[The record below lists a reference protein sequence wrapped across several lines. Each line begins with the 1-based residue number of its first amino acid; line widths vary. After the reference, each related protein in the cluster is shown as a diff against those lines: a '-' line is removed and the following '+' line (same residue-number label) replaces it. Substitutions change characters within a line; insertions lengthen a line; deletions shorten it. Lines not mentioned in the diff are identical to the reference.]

1 MNGLVRITAE
11 PKAYPWG
18 GRSFLQDLVER
29 DLDLPI
35 GELWLG
41 THPNGASRLREEGTP
56 LSILLER
63 TPELL
68 GGLEA
73 LPFLMKVMAIEEPL
87 SIQCHP
93 SAEQARVGWEEEREA
108 RTRLP
113 QAEWN
118 YQDPNPKEE
127 MVVAL
132 SPMTVMCGIL
142 EPSEMERRLR
152 CVLPH
157 SFDRTLGS
165 LPTSLESYMR
175 ALAALDPS
183 ALAALISEYR
193 ASLADERGEWVRE
206 RELAL
211 RLLELHRDDTWV
223 FAPYLLQVIHL
234 KRGEGL
240 YLKAGI
246 VHAYAQGNAIELMT
260 NSDNIMRAGLTDKHI
275 DLEEFYR
282 VMDSS
287 TDPTELIALTGD
299 GGRSEYRTPSREFRL
314 LRFTDGDYEETSTK
328 PAIILCIEGEAVLT
342 AKDQSVALKRGD
354 ALFVGATVGS
364 YHLTVSGE
372 VFCSSAY

>member
-41 THPNGASRLREEGTP
+41 THPNGASRLTEEGTA
-56 LSILLER
+56 LSVLLEC

-93 SAEQARVGWEEEREA
+93 SAEQARVGWAVESEVRKQ
-108 RTRLP
+108 LP
-113 QAEWN
+113 QDRWN

-142 EPSEMERRLR
+142 DSSEMERRMR
-152 CVLPH
+152 RVLPH
-157 SFDRTLGS
+157 SFDRVLGS
-165 LPTSLESYMR
+165 PPVSLESYMR
-175 ALAALDPS
+175 ALAALDPA

-193 ASLADERGEWVRE
+193 ASLADEGLEWARE

-211 RLLELHRDDTWV
+211 RLLALHSGDPWV
-223 FAPYLLQVIHL
+223 FAPCLLQVIHL

-240 YLKAGI
+240 YLKPGI
-246 VHAYAQGNAIELMT
+246 VHAYVQGNAIELMT

-287 TDPTELIALTGD
+287 TDPTELITLTSD

-314 LRFTDGDYEETSTK
+314 LRFTDGDYEEVATK
-328 PAIILCIEGEAVLT
+328 PSILLCIEGEAVLT
-342 AKDQSVALKRGD
+342 AKDQTVGLKRGE

-364 YHLTVSGE
+364 YHLTVNGE
-372 VFCSSAY
+372 VYCSSAY

>member
-41 THPNGASRLREEGTP
+41 THPNGASRLTEEGTA
-56 LSILLER
+56 LSALLER

-93 SAEQARVGWEEEREA
+93 SAEQARVGWAAESEVRKQ
-108 RTRLP
+108 LP
-113 QAEWN
+113 QDRWN

-142 EPSEMERRLR
+142 DSSEMERRMR
-152 CVLPH
+152 RVLPH
-157 SFDRTLGS
+157 SFDRVLGS
-165 LPTSLESYMR
+165 LPVSLESYMR
-175 ALAALDPS
+175 ALAALDPA

-193 ASLADERGEWVRE
+193 ASLADEGQEWARE

-211 RLLELHRDDTWV
+211 RLLALHSSDPWV
-223 FAPYLLQVIHL
+223 FAPYLLRVIHL

-240 YLKAGI
+240 YLKPGI
-246 VHAYAQGNAIELMT
+246 VHAYVQGNAIELMT

-287 TDPTELIALTGD
+287 TDPTELIALTSD

-314 LRFTDGDYEETSTK
+314 QRFTDGDYEEVATK
-328 PAIILCIEGEAVLT
+328 PSILLCIEGEAVLT
-342 AKDQSVALKRGD
+342 ATDQTVGLKRGD

-364 YHLTVSGE
+364 YHLTVNGE
-372 VFCSSAY
+372 VYCSSAY

>member
-1 MNGLVRITAE
+1 MDIFKITLV
-11 PKAYPWG
+11 PKQYPWG
-18 GRSFLQDLVER
+18 GRTFLQDLIAAE
-29 DLDLPI
+29 LPAPV

-41 THPNGASRLREEGTP
+41 THPNGPSRLREDGSP
-56 LSILLER
+56 LSDLLESQ
-63 TPELL
+63 PQLL
-68 GGLEA
+68 GSRLA

-93 SAEQARVGWEEEREA
+93 SEAQARAGWTKESEA
-108 RTRLP
+108 RRTLA
-113 QAEWN
+113 QELWN
-118 YQDPNPKEE
+118 YQDPNAKEE

-132 SPMTVMCGIL
+132 SAMIVMCGIL
-142 EPSEMERRLR
+142 QPSEMERRLR
-152 CVLPH
+152 HILPH
-157 SFDRTLGS
+157 SFDRILGS
-165 LPTSLESYMR
+165 LPISLESYMR

-183 ALAALISEYR
+183 DLDALISEYR
-193 ASLADERGEWVRE
+193 SSLADEGGQWSKQ

-211 RLLELHRDDTWV
+211 RLLDLHDGDPWV

-240 YLKAGI
+240 YLKPGI
-246 VHAYAQGNAIELMT
+246 VHAYVEGNAIELMT
-260 NSDNIMRAGLTDKHI
+260 NSDNILRAGLTDKHI

-314 LRFTDGDYEETSTK
+314 LRFTDGDYEEAATK

-364 YHLTVSGE
+364 YHLAVRGE